1 MTILKPVRPQ
11 KISDQVFEQLRE
23 LIFRG
28 KLKPC
33 DKLMPERDMADTMNV
48 SRTSVRDAIGR
59 LVTMGLVE
67 QKQGK
72 GTFVAVPDSQ
82 KGNPFAAAMKA
93 EGATIYDLLEV
104 RMGLECVAAVLAAKR
119 ADATDIGAMELSIEE
134 MEKEVLAGQ
143 LGTQADTSFHMAIA
157 YATKNPLHIQV
168 MRSFYNYLF
177 HGIMESLKALYEKP
191 KNIQLILNQ
200 HKTIM
205 VAIINRNPDEAYKT
219 MQEHIDFVKYF
230 FKNKEK

>member
-48 SRTSVRDAIGR
+48 SRTSIRDAIGR

-93 EGATIYDLLEV
+93 EDATIYDLLEV
-104 RMGLECVAAVLAAKR
+104 RMGLECVAAALAAKR

-134 MEKEVLAGQ
+134 MKKEVLAGQ

-157 YATKNPLHIQV
+157 YATKNPLHIRV

-177 HGIMESLKALYEKP
+177 HGIMESLQALYENP

-200 HKTIM
+200 HKAIM
-205 VAIINRNPDEAYKT
+205 VAVINRNPDEAYKT